1 MRVFISYT
9 SEQRQLAERLTLGL
23 RNEGHAV
30 FFDKETLPAGASFDD
45 RIRAALRRSHIFLFL
60 VSHASL
66 QEGAYAQTELNLARR
81 RWPNPAGK
89 VLPVLTEQ
97 IAVEEL
103 PPYLR
108 AVSVLAPQ
116 GDLVADV
123 LDAIERL
130 SRERRLGIARRVVAA
145 AVLLLCTSIGAWWW
159 LDAHRRILVEDVN
172 VSSVPRP
179 TPGGVS
185 SFQFDV
191 TLRNRGSEAI
201 TVVDIG
207 PHTDNDAV
215 TFAGTI
221 TEWFDLNPDERQ
233 KTVFVTS
240 LNNAQDP
247 ARVRWR
253 LCWGYVRT
261 EDRYYEIESG
271 KAHVDMFM
279 GRYRREDCSGWRAW
293 SAPRSS
299 R

>member
-9 SEQRQLAERLTLGL
+9 SEQRTLAERLTLGL

-45 RIRAALRRSHIFLFL
+45 RIRTALRRSHLFLFL
-60 VSHASL
+60 ISHASL
-66 QEGAYAQTELNLARR
+66 QEGAYAQTELNFARR

-89 VLPVLTEQ
+89 VLPVLAEP
-97 IAVEEL
+97 IAIEEL

-108 AVSVLAPQ
+108 AVSVLESE

-123 LDAIERL
+123 LDAVERL
-130 SRERRLGIARRVVAA
+130 SRERRRGIARWVVAA
-145 AVLLLCTSIGAWWW
+145 AALLLGTSIGAWWW
-159 LDAHRRILVEDVN
+159 LDAHRRIVVEDVE
-172 VSSVPRP
+172 VSSVPRQ
-179 TPGGVS
+179 TPDGGS
-185 SFQFDV
+185 AFQFDV
-191 TLRNRGSEAI
+191 TLRNQGSEAI
-201 TVVDIG
+201 TVVDIA
-207 PHTDNDAV
+207 PHTDNDAM
-215 TFAGTI
+215 TFSGTS
-221 TEWFDLNPDERQ
+221 TEWFNLNPDERQ

-240 LNNAQDP
+240 FNNGQDS

-271 KAHVDMFM
+271 KADVDMFM

-293 SAPRSS
+293 SEPRSP